1 MGRSLPKQG
10 KTHSKSH
17 SEPRAKQINKQLCI
31 RLYNSAISEYDYNE
45 NKVKVYTLNESK
57 LHKCPHV
64 KLSIKE
70 QKVIGILDTGAEAT
84 LMSEHLFESLTNRAV
99 KFLSIPVVNR
109 VLHSAFGKKSK
120 RIKTQ
125 ALVEF
130 KVRSEIYEQVALI
143 APDLVV
149 DMLLG
154 VDFFDEYKIHIDFRS
169 KSFETRVGG
178 VAT

>member
-1 MGRSLPKQG
+1 MGRSLPKLE
-10 KTHSKSH
+10 KTHSKSQ
-17 SEPRAKQINKQLCI
+17 SEPRAIQINKQPCI
-31 RLYNSAISEYDYNE
+31 RLDNSAIPEYDHNE
-45 NKVKVYTLNESK
+45 NKVKVYTPNESN

-64 KLSIKE
+64 KLSIAE
-70 QKVIGILDTGAEAT
+70 QKLIDILDTGAEAT
-84 LMSEHLFESLTNRAV
+84 LMSEHLFESLTNREV
-99 KFLSIPVVNR
+99 KFLSIPVVKC

-130 KVRSEIYEQVALI
+130 KLGNEIYEQVALI

-154 VDFFDEYKIHIDFRS
+154 VDCI
-169 KSFETRVGG
+169 
-178 VAT
+178 